1 MINRLV
7 FTRRMFSNIL
17 CVLALCLPMFRYYN
31 LGPTGLA
38 METIMT
44 LLMLAICLVMFYMGM
59 SNKHKVYTEIRKS
72 QIWFGLL
79 IFWLLLITCIYEI
92 FTEININNPNADY
105 TSISLIMIVI
115 RAVVIGYLLG
125 GDFDYRDIFKI
136 YSFLVTFIIAV
147 YVIQWGM
154 VAVGFR
160 MSFQLPFLPLTNS
173 YEYLKANSY
182 FGMDPDPTSLF
193 SERAHLAEYLVPYIA
208 VCLFGKGIIKKKA
221 LLKAVIV
228 SVVVLTTVSAT
239 GIVVTLIEWG
249 LFFAGLGQKKSK
261 FRIIY
266 LIAGAIIL
274 IAVYYILRQVPT
286 VDAMFDRLFIDNT
299 GNDYSSTKADYRIYR
314 GFDLFTK
321 LPLVGQIFGIGYNH
335 MQLFASIHNIVS
347 EFDNDNLAYEF
358 FSTIF
363 QIAIYSGYIG
373 IVCAVKHIYHL
384 FKSNSPLAKALIIIM
399 LAMWCSSAM
408 FLTNSHIVMVM
419 LIIATVYYDNRS
431 TEVPNES

>member
-1 MINRLV
+1 MINRIV
-7 FTRRMFSNIL
+7 FTRRMLSNIL
-17 CVLALCLPMFRYYN
+17 CVLALCLPIFRYYDF
-31 LGPTGLA
+31 LSTGLA

-44 LLMLAICLVMFYMGM
+44 LLMLAICLIMFYMGM
-59 SNKHKVYTEIRKS
+59 NHRHMVYTEIRKS
-72 QIWFGLL
+72 QVWFGLL

-92 FTEININNPNADY
+92 FTEVNVNNPQADY

-136 YSFLVTFIIAV
+136 YSVLVTFII
-147 YVIQWGM
+147 VIYALQWAM
-154 VAVGFR
+154 VAAGLR
-160 MSFQLPFLPLTNS
+160 MSFRMPFLPLANS
-173 YEYLKANSY
+173 YAYLTSSPY

-208 VCLFGKGIIKKKA
+208 VCLFGNGLIKKQA

-228 SVVVLTTVSAT
+228 SIVVFTTVSGT
-239 GIVVTLIEWG
+239 GIVIVLIEWV

-261 FRIIY
+261 FRFLY
-266 LIAGAIIL
+266 FIAGALIL
-274 IAVYYILRQVPT
+274 IAVYYILRQVPA
-286 VDAMFDRLFIDNT
+286 VDLMLDRLFVDNT

-321 LPLVGQIFGIGYNH
+321 LPLYGQIFGIGYNH

-347 EFDNDNLAYEF
+347 EYDNDDLAYEF

-363 QIAIYSGYIG
+363 QISIYSGYIG

-408 FLTNSHIVMVM
+408 FLTNSHIVMIM
-419 LIIATVYYDNRS
+419 LIIATIYYDNQPS
-431 TEVPNES
+431 EALNEN

>member
-7 FTRRMFSNIL
+7 FIRRMFSNIL
-17 CVLALCLPMFRYYN
+17 CILALCLPMFRYYN
-31 LGPTGLA
+31 LGSTGLA

-44 LLMLAICLVMFYMGM
+44 LLMLAICLIMFYMGM
-59 SNKHKVYTEIRKS
+59 NHRHMVYTEIRKS
-72 QIWFGLL
+72 QVWFGLL
-79 IFWLLLITCIYEI
+79 IFWLLLITCVYEI
-92 FTEININNPNADY
+92 FTEVNVSNPKADY

-136 YSFLVTFIIAV
+136 YSVLVTFIIAI
-147 YVIQWGM
+147 YALQWAM
-154 VAVGFR
+154 VAAGLR
-160 MSFQLPFLPLTNS
+160 ISFQMPFLPLTNS
-173 YEYLKANSY
+173 YAYLTSSPY

-193 SERAHLAEYLVPYIA
+193 SERAHFAEYLVPYIA
-208 VCLFGKGIIKKKA
+208 VCLFGNGLVKKQA

-228 SVVVLTTVSAT
+228 SIVVLTTVSAT
-239 GIVVTLIEWG
+239 GIVVVLIEWV

-261 FRIIY
+261 FRFIY
-266 LIAGAIIL
+266 LVAGALIL
-274 IAVYYILRQVPT
+274 VAVYYILRQIPT
-286 VDAMFDRLFIDNT
+286 VDAMFDRLFVDNT

-321 LPLVGQIFGIGYNH
+321 LPLYGQIFGIGYNH

-363 QIAIYSGYIG
+363 QIAIYSGCIG

-419 LIIATVYYDNRS
+419 LIIATIYYDNQPS
-431 TEVPNES
+431 EALNEN